1 MSIPK
6 LLRHARMRTVQ
17 GPDTGKSLKTIKTD
31 IRSHESMLAVRL
43 QLLEDRCAMGIA
55 ANAIIDMK

>member
-1 MSIPK
+1 
-6 LLRHARMRTVQ
+6 MRTVQ